1 MPTIALS
8 TGSLYTYG
16 IARVFEL
23 ATEAGFDA
31 IEVLADQRWDSRQPQ
46 YLRRLIQKTGLPVT
60 AVHSP
65 FSSVSTP
72 GWPHDPVGRL
82 RAAVA
87 LAQQVGARVVVAHLP
102 LRVRVAKLQFLG
114 GSGLLLPLPSFG
126 ERKYLQFLA
135 NELTHLEEAQTICI
149 GVENMPA
156 RRFLGRRLAI
166 HYLNNLEALC
176 SLPHLTLDTTHAG
189 TWGWDLLQVYE
200 QLEDRIVHVHL
211 SNYNGQEHRLLENG
225 HLPLGELLQRLT
237 NDSFRGTITVEL
249 NPDVLQAE
257 DEAQVRLHLRRAV
270 TFCREHTGSSRKN
283 PPDKAEAAP

>member
-23 ATEAGFDA
+23 AAEAGFDA
-31 IEVLADQRWDSRQPQ
+31 IEVLADQRWDSRQPD
-46 YLRRLIQKTGLPVT
+46 YLRRLSEKTGLPVK

-65 FSSVSTP
+65 FAIISTP

-87 LAQQVGARVVVAHLP
+87 LAQQVGAGVVVTHLP
-102 LRVRVAKLQFLG
+102 LRFRVAMIQFS
-114 GSGLLLPLPSFG
+114 GSNNRPLPLPSFG
-126 ERKYLQFLA
+126 EQEYLRFLTDGLA
-135 NELTHLEEAQTICI
+135 QLEESKAICI

-166 HYLNNLEALC
+166 HYLNNPEALR

-189 TWGWDLLQVYE
+189 TWGWDLLGIYE
-200 QLEDRIVHVHL
+200 QLKARIVHVHL
-211 SNYNGQEHRLLENG
+211 SNYDGREHRLLEHG
-225 HLPLGELLQRLT
+225 FLPLGALLQRLT
-237 NDSFRGTITVEL
+237 EDGFQGTITVEL
-249 NPDVLQAE
+249 GPDVLQAE
-257 DEAQVRLHLRRAV
+257 DEAQVRANLRRTVA
-270 TFCREHTGSSRKN
+270 FCQEHTGRGQKN
-283 PPDKAEAAP
+283 LSHKTGAAV